1 MIFGLCRL
9 LLRDPV
15 EAEDATQQV
24 FLAAHRC
31 VTGGFRPRE
40 PGSWLAAIAR
50 NECRARIRSRM
61 RTRAELPFLAESL
74 PDPVAAAVRTA
85 DLDALWQALAALP
98 RRQRKA
104 FLLREVGG
112 LSYRELGIA
121 LGVTQPAV
129 ESLLF
134 RARKRLR
141 DTLTAASAA
150 TVPTPVRDQLARL
163 LPALGPSSPA
173 ATTAKCAAVAVGLG
187 LGTAGV
193 AELPRRHA
201 PPHRVEP
208 RPLVDLR
215 QRPRPGRA
223 TRATAPARVIETPVA
238 FVSRAHRRSGGDARG
253 PRGPA
258 LRESQRDAEEP
269 RHERRERQPDT
280 DRQPPPSPAEDGAGG
295 VAAGPE
301 VQRPQERQEQE
312 EEQEQGQEQEQQV
325 QPRDDALA
333 SPPDAQDGS
342 SAGMTSDGDGGG
354 GTGSNGDGSGGRDG
368 DGSGGD

>member
-150 TVPTPVRDQLARL
+150 TVPTPLRDQLARL
-163 LPALGPSSPA
+163 LPTLGPSSPA

-208 RPLVDLR
+208 RALVDLR

-223 TRATAPARVIETPVA
+223 TRTTASARVIETPVA

-253 PRGPA
+253 PRASA
-258 LRESQRDAEEP
+258 LSEPPRDAEEP
-269 RHERRERQPDT
+269 RHERREPQPDT

-295 VAAGPE
+295 VVAEPE
-301 VQRPQERQEQE
+301 VQPPQERQEQE
-312 EEQEQGQEQEQQV
+312 GEQEQEQQV
-325 QPRDDALA
+325 QSQDDALA
-333 SPPDAQDGS
+333 GPPVAQGGS

-354 GTGSNGDGSGGRDG
+354 GTGSNDDGSGGRDG
-368 DGSGGD
+368 DRSAGD

>member
-31 VTGGFRPRE
+31 VTDGFRPRE

-50 NECRARIRSRM
+50 NECRARIRSRIRM
-61 RTRAELPFLAESL
+61 RAELPFLPESL

-85 DLDALWQALAALP
+85 DLDALWRALAALP

-141 DTLTAASAA
+141 DTLTAASAL
-150 TVPTPVRDQLARL
+150 TVPTPLRDQLARL
-163 LPALGPSSPA
+163 LPTLGPSSPA
-173 ATTAKCAAVAVGLG
+173 AMTAKCAAVAVGLG
-187 LGTAGV
+187 VGAAGV

-201 PPHRVEP
+201 PPPRVEP
-208 RPLVDLR
+208 RALVDLR
-215 QRPRPGRA
+215 PRAQPGRA
-223 TRATAPARVIETPVA
+223 PRAAAPARVIKTPVA
-238 FVSRAHRRSGGDARG
+238 FVTRAHRRSGGDARG
-253 PRGPA
+253 PRPA
-258 LRESQRDAEEP
+258 AQPEPLREAEEP
-269 RHERRERQPDT
+269 RHEGRGRQPDT
-280 DRQPPPSPAEDGAGG
+280 DRQRLPSPADDGAAD
-295 VAAGPE
+295 VAAEPE
-301 VQRPQERQEQE
+301 VQPPQERQEQE
-312 EEQEQGQEQEQQV
+312 EGEQEQQA
-325 QPRDDALA
+325 QPEDDALA
-333 SPPDAQDGS
+333 GPPVAQGGS
-342 SAGMTSDGDGGG
+342 SDGMTNDGDGGR
-354 GTGSNGDGSGGRDG
+354 GSGSSGDGSGGRDG
-368 DGSGGD
+368 DRSGGD